1 MLFECFG
8 LMLLAAALGAMLVI
22 CYRQGLKDGRAVG
35 EGKPLEPGLRARDP
49 VRRKPRREASN
60 AAARRGRRN
69 RRAGLRSKRRAWSP
83 ARPVLQLTANK
94 EEESPEN
101 ERYNALLRNID
112 AYDGT
117 GAGQEEV

>member
-22 CYRQGLKDGRAVG
+22 CYRQGLKDGMAVG
-35 EGKPLEPGLRARDP
+35 EGKPLE
-49 VRRKPRREASN
+49 
-60 AAARRGRRN
+60 
-69 RRAGLRSKRRAWSP
+69 
-83 ARPVLQLTANK
+83 PVLQLTANK